1 MTLAC
6 RKLDPHP
13 QSPARQHTG
22 PWLVW
27 LHGLLGSGQDW
38 LPVAELCGDYPSVLI
53 DLPGHG
59 NSVALTA
66 TGFDDI
72 SRQISETLQANG
84 IREYWLAGY
93 SLGGRIAM
101 YHACYGH
108 KVGLQGLLVEGGNL
122 GLESD
127 ELRAARFEQDCQW
140 AQRFRHEPLP
150 QVLADWYQQ
159 DVFADLDSQQREQ
172 LVAVRANNHGP
183 AVADM
188 LEATSLGHQPWLLP
202 ALQCLSVPYSYL
214 CGERD
219 HKFQQLAHQYKLP
232 LRTLARAGHN
242 AHRANPGAF
251 AALVLSF
258 LSQSSFLPLS
268 SFLPPS
274 R

>member
-6 RKLDPHP
+6 RKLTAHP
-13 QSPARQHTG
+13 PSTPQQHAG

-27 LHGLLGSGQDW
+27 LHGLLGSGEDW
-38 LPVAELCGDYPSVLI
+38 LPVAELCGDTPSLLV

-59 NSVALTA
+59 KSAALT
-66 TGFDDI
+66 TSGFADI
-72 SRQISETLQANG
+72 SRQLVQTLQANG
-84 IREYWLAGY
+84 IGEYWLAGY

-101 YHACYGH
+101 YHACYGSH
-108 KVGLQGLLVEGGNL
+108 HGLQGLLVEGGNL

-127 ELRAARFEQDCQW
+127 ELRRQRQQNDHQW
-140 AQRFRHEPLP
+140 AQRFRQEPLP
-150 QVLADWYQQ
+150 QVLTDWYQQ
-159 DVFADLDSQQREQ
+159 AVFADLDAQQREQ
-172 LVAVRANNHGP
+172 LVLLRANNSGP
-183 AVADM
+183 AVAEM

-202 ALQCLSVPYSYL
+202 ALQRLRVPYTYL

-219 HKFQQLAHQYKLP
+219 HKFQQLAEQHKLP

-251 AALVLSF
+251 AAQVLSF
-258 LSQSSFLPLS
+258 LSQSSFSPLS
-268 SFLPPS
+268 